1 MSQDTVKF
9 ARLPSQGVVNGID
22 GPGFVA
28 VSLAVAIGAIAVMGE
43 GFLGLFSTV
52 PLIGPLAA
60 TGLLRRHGQSLV
72 THLMREVGGM
82 MRKGMGATSYRAR
95 PEKKKITPAS
105 SMDLPGREGRLHLY
119 ETSSGAVV
127 VWDAKQAT
135 ATVCC
140 VVATHGLGL
149 PQAEAPSTLSDE
161 DRDGLIFEWS
171 KVLGSFTQKE
181 HITRVTILEQARPG
195 TVAAERRYFEERSM
209 GLVGGVADSYRAALD
224 LADQAVT
231 KHTSVIALTF
241 KLSGEAKSLVKGEK
255 SELAG
260 MLKLAELE
268 ISTTSD
274 ALFNAGFTRYVW
286 MNAREWAAWGRSLI
300 DPASQQ
306 GVDTRLGTVWEGI
319 DPQSAAPMLIEEHRT
334 VVETDSGW
342 HRTYWIQEWPR
353 YETFPGFMSRL
364 VFAKQQSGKPVRQ
377 TFMLVGQPVQI
388 GDAMKKIEEQKRT
401 WITNAGIRAKSG
413 KPTTAADEADWRA
426 LEQQEADLVAG
437 QGELRFS
444 AYLTVTATS
453 ADVLEQEAASIR
465 NACSATGLEP
475 RSMPWQ
481 QAEALMNVA
490 YPCGLG
496 MRLGVWNGEETTHSR
511 RERTVEES
519 SQGVAE
525 AVHGGAAR

>member
-1 MSQDTVKF
+1 MSGTVKF
-9 ARLPSQGVVNGID
+9 ARLPSQGLVNGID
-22 GPGFVA
+22 GPGFTAMGIAVIVGAVA
-28 VSLAVAIGAIAVMGE
+28 VIGDG
-43 GFLGLFSTV
+43 
-52 PLIGPLAA
+52 LIGLLSALPVYAPLAA
-60 TGLLRRHGQSLV
+60 LGLLRRHGQSLV
-72 THLMREVGGM
+72 THLMREVGGI
-82 MRKGMGATSYRAR
+82 MRKSVGATKYRAR
-95 PEKKKITPAS
+95 PEKKKITPTS
-105 SMDLPGREGRLHLY
+105 SLDLPGREGRIHLY
-119 ETSSGAVV
+119 ETDSGAVV
-127 VWDAKQAT
+127 VWDARQGT

-140 VVATHGLGL
+140 VLATNGLGM
-149 PQAEAPSTLSDE
+149 PQAGAPSTLSEE
-161 DRDGLIFEWS
+161 DREGLIFEWS

-181 HITRVTILEQARPG
+181 HVTRVTVLEQARPG

-209 GLVGGVADSYRAALD
+209 GLVGGVAESYQEALD

-231 KHTSVIALTF
+231 KHTSVLALTF
-241 KLSGEAKSLVKGEK
+241 KLSGEAKALVKGEK
-255 SELAG
+255 SEKAG

-274 ALFNAGFTRYVW
+274 ALYNAGFTRFVW
-286 MNAREWAAWGRSLI
+286 MNAREWGAWGRSLV

-306 GVDTRLGTVWEGI
+306 GVDSRIGTVWEGI
-319 DPQSAAPMLIEEHRT
+319 DPLSAAPMLIDEHRN

-364 VFAKQQSGKPVRQ
+364 VFAKQQSGRPVRQ

-413 KPTTAADEADWRA
+413 KPTTAADNADWHA
-426 LEQQEADLVAG
+426 LEEQEADLVAG

-453 ADVLEQEAASIR
+453 PETLEQEAASIR

-475 RSMPWQ
+475 RTMPWQ

-496 MRLGVWNGEETTHSR
+496 MK
-511 RERTVEES
+511 
-519 SQGVAE
+519 
-525 AVHGGAAR
+525 

>member
-1 MSQDTVKF
+1 MSSTVKF

-28 VSLAVAIGAIAVMGE
+28 VSLAVGIGAIAVMGE
-43 GFLGLFSTV
+43 GFIGLFTSL
-52 PLIGPLAA
+52 PIAAPLAA
-60 TGLLRRHGQSLV
+60 VGLLRRHGQSLI

-82 MRKGMGATSYRAR
+82 VRKSTGATTYRAR
-95 PEKKKITPAS
+95 PEQKKITPAS
-105 SMDLPGREGRLHLY
+105 SMDLPGREGRIHLY
-119 ETSSGAVV
+119 ETDDGVV
-127 VWDAKQAT
+127 VIWDAKLAT

-140 VVATHGLGL
+140 LVATNGLGM
-149 PQAEAPSTLSDE
+149 PQVDSPSTLSE
-161 DRDGLIFEWS
+161 ADREALIFEWS

-181 HITRVTILEQARPG
+181 HITRVTLLEQTRPG

-209 GLVGGVADSYRAALD
+209 GLVGGVAKSYREALD

-231 KHTSVIALTF
+231 QHISLLTITF
-241 KLSGEAKSLVKGEK
+241 KLSGEAKALVKGEK
-255 SELAG
+255 SEKAG

-274 ALFNAGFTRYVW
+274 ALYNAGFTRNVW
-286 MNAREWAAWGRSLI
+286 MNAREWGAWGRSLI

-306 GVDTRLGTVWEGI
+306 GVDTRIGTVWEGV
-319 DPQSAAPMLIEEHRT
+319 DPQSAAPMLINEHRT
-334 VVETDSGW
+334 LVETDSGW

-364 VFAKQQSGKPVRQ
+364 IFAKQQSGKPVRQ

-388 GDAMKKIEEQKRT
+388 GQAMKKIEEQKRT
-401 WITNAGIRAKSG
+401 WITNAGMRAKTG
-413 KPTTAADEADWRA
+413 KPTTAADDADWRA

-444 AYLTVTATS
+444 AFLTVTAT
-453 ADVLEQEAASIR
+453 APEVLEQEAASIR

-481 QAEALMNVA
+481 QAEALINVA

-496 MRLGVWNGEETTHSR
+496 MK
-511 RERTVEES
+511 
-519 SQGVAE
+519 
-525 AVHGGAAR
+525 